1 MRTRLQQELSK
12 AQAKESEKAQVP
24 TPAPSQAGSSS
35 IPQSSFSQGQPQR
48 IIIELRA
55 SNGAKA
61 EVQADEANAAAFI
74 NLLKQQGLR
83 S

>member
-1 MRTRLQQELSK
+1 MLVSASMLDFTCVTGLDIK
-12 AQAKESEKAQVP
+12 ADKSALVV
-24 TPAPSQAGSSS
+24 T
-35 IPQSSFSQGQPQR
+35 F
-48 IIIELRA
+48 

-61 EVQADEANAAAFI
+61 EVQADEANAAALI

>member
-1 MRTRLQQELSK
+1 MRTKLQQELSK
-12 AQAKESEKAQVP
+12 AQAKEAEKAQAP
-24 TPAPSQAGSSS
+24 TSTASQAGPSSL
-35 IPQSSFSQGQPQR
+35 PQTSFNPGQPQR

-61 EVQADEANAAAFI
+61 EVQADAANAAALI

>member
-1 MRTRLQQELSK
+1 MCSR
-12 AQAKESEKAQVP
+12 
-24 TPAPSQAGSSS
+24 PAVNP
-35 IPQSSFSQGQPQR
+35 GQPQR

-61 EVQADEANAAAFI
+61 EVQADEANAAALI